1 MPSVSRLIKVTVTE
15 PGEVLRQEPH
25 LGRIFGSK
33 ASASRAPSDMFV
45 TTPRLR
51 LAELNVAAAIFASE
65 RDLLRATYKGMTLL
79 DVVILQ
85 GSTQTAT
92 QLARHRV
99 PKRMGHGSRNWL
111 ISFMIPCLAESQK
124 HKGLCKGSTSGR
136 LLSGARTPGSTSKRA
151 SGRIPRTGVRGTGHR
166 RVN

>member
-1 MPSVSRLIKVTVTE
+1 
-15 PGEVLRQEPH
+15 
-25 LGRIFGSK
+25 
-33 ASASRAPSDMFV
+33 MFV

-51 LAELNVAAAIFASE
+51 LAELYVAAAIFASE

-151 SGRIPRTGVRGTGHR
+151 SGIIPRTGVRGTAHR